1 MTTWALSQFLQGTP
15 RRRAGRPSQ
24 EQYQFWT
31 EEEKAVVAAHK
42 GKYGGYRRAAQ
53 ALGRTYQSVKAMGAQ
68 L

>member
-1 MTTWALSQFLQGTP
+1 MNWTLQQFHQGAI

-31 EEEKAVVAAHK
+31 NEEKAIVAAHK
-42 GKYGGYRRAAQ
+42 GKYGGYRAAAQ
-53 ALGRTYQSVKAMGAQ
+53 LLGRTYQSVKAMGAQ